1 MTKEFDNKTGRV
13 VFEHLPQLY
22 TREGID
28 LARDITVSFIAGLAD
43 DAIFIGN

>member
-1 MTKEFDNKTGRV
+1 MTREFGNKKGRV
-13 VFEHLPQLY
+13 VFEHLPQLH

-43 DAIFIGN
+43 DAIFTEN